1 MVVIARLQVQQEKQ
15 AEAEKILT
23 ALIAKV
29 KEEPGTLAYRLHR
42 HQHDPTVFL
51 FYEKYKDAE
60 ALMAHSATDHFKKAF
75 EDLGPL
81 LAEKPDIQTYDEIA
95 GI

>member
-1 MVVIARLQVQQEKQ
+1 MVVIARLKVQQEKQ

-23 ALIAKV
+23 DFVATA
-29 KEEPGTLAYRLHR
+29 KEEPDPLAYNRHR

-60 ALMAHSATDHFKKAF
+60 ALMVHSATDHFKKTF
-75 EDLGPL
+75 ENPEPGQ
-81 LAEKPDIQTYDEIA
+81 A
-95 GI
+95 